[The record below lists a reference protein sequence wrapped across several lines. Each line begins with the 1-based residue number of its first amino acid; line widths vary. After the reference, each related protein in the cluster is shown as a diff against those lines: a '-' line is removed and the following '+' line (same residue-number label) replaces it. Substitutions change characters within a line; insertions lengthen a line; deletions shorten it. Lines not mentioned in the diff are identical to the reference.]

1 MDAALDSCLGAA
13 YYLLCE
19 TDGRESLKVLQEM
32 PQKYHSHPYWLL
44 MAAEAYRRES
54 CATVDTTNSKYDEAL
69 RRAKI
74 GEAEMLK
81 LVREVAR
88 QDSQDVIVL
97 FNLAVFPLKIRSGV
111 VGFSDYGIG
120 LKYAHEAIERDP
132 NRVELYFVVV
142 NLILRMIDFFDGRS
156 ESNPEGL
163 TLWQLYS
170 DAERALSRAESLNA
184 DSLSLAKL
192 RIGLLAM
199 SGRRDE
205 AKTRLEQARSE
216 FPRDRDL
223 KAIDKALAQYNRPPS
238 SRDRM
243 FNSFMKNALTQTVE
257 KNATSAVAN
266 LGPEELAE
274 YNAFMAAM
282 NNPADAMGIRDA
294 ELGIHVIRAVEQG
307 DPNFGELND
316 YGALSMLLSD
326 DVKEDY
332 KGCVLLRNSVLILM
346 SISIAANLP
355 IPAFSDMWRVY
366 CGYGGALLMLT
377 LVVGSNSYLW
387 MRLGKTRYKGLLKA
401 GTKLHMWLRISETL
415 PILMFLPNVLSVYGE
430 QAGSVYILSVF
441 IAVVFCGAAAS
452 LHNASYEAL
461 MNMGKTHLNDP
472 ATL

>member
-1 MDAALDSCLGAA
+1 MLDSCLGAA
-13 YYLLCE
+13 YHLLCE

-32 PQKYHSHPYWLL
+32 PEKYHSHPYWLL

-54 CATVDTTNSKYDEAL
+54 CATADTTNSKYDEAL

-88 QDSQDVIVL
+88 QNSQDAVVL
-97 FNLAVFPLKIRSGV
+97 FNLAAFPLKVRSGV
-111 VGFSDYGIG
+111 IGFSDYGTG
-120 LKYAHEAIERDP
+120 LIYAYKAIEYDP
-132 NRVELYFVVV
+132 GRVEYYFVVV
-142 NLILRMIDFFDGRS
+142 NLILRMIDSFDGGS

-170 DAERALSRAESLNA
+170 DAERALSRAESLNV
-184 DSLSLAKL
+184 DPLLLAKL

-199 SGRRDE
+199 SGRQNE
-205 AKTRLEQARSE
+205 AKTRLEQARGE

-223 KAIDKALAQYNRPPS
+223 KAIDKALAQYNRRPS

-257 KNATSAVAN
+257 KNASSAVAN

-307 DPNFGELND
+307 
-316 YGALSMLLSD
+316 
-326 DVKEDY
+326 
-332 KGCVLLRNSVLILM
+332 I
-346 SISIAANLP
+346 
-355 IPAFSDMWRVY
+355 
-366 CGYGGALLMLT
+366 LT
-377 LVVGSNSYLW
+377 LVN
-387 MRLGKTRYKGLLKA
+387 
-401 GTKLHMWLRISETL
+401 
-415 PILMFLPNVLSVYGE
+415 
-430 QAGSVYILSVF
+430 
-441 IAVVFCGAAAS
+441 
-452 LHNASYEAL
+452 
-461 MNMGKTHLNDP
+461 
-472 ATL
+472 

>member
-1 MDAALDSCLGAA
+1 MLDSCLGAA

-19 TDGRESLKVLQEM
+19 TDGRESLKMLQSIPE
-32 PQKYHSHPYWLL
+32 KYHSHPYWLL

-54 CATVDTTNSKYDEAL
+54 CATVDTANSKYDEAL
-69 RRAKI
+69 QRAKI

-97 FNLAVFPLKIRSGV
+97 FNLAVFPLKVRSGV
-111 VGFSDYGIG
+111 VGFSDYRIG
-120 LKYAHEAIERDP
+120 LKYAHEAIKHDP
-132 NRVELYFVVV
+132 SRVELYFVVV
-142 NLILRMIDFFDGRS
+142 NLTLRMIDSFDGGS

-170 DAERALSRAESLNA
+170 DAETALSRAESLNA
-184 DSLSLAKL
+184 DPLLLAKL

-205 AKTRLEQARSE
+205 AKARLEQARGE

-223 KAIDKALAQYNRPPS
+223 KTIDKALAQYNRPPS

-243 FNSFMKNALTQTVE
+243 FNSFMKNAIAQTVE
-257 KNATSAVAN
+257 KNASSAVAN
-266 LGPEELAE
+266 LGPEELVE

-282 NNPADAMGIRDA
+282 NNPADAIGIRDA

-316 YGALSMLLSD
+316 YGALSTLLSD

-346 SISIAANLP
+346 GISIAANLP

-377 LVVGSNSYLW
+377 LVVGSNAYLCA
-387 MRLGKTRYKGLLKA
+387 RLGKARYKGLLKA
-401 GTKLHMWLRISETL
+401 SARLHVWLRISETL
-415 PILMFLPNVLSVYGE
+415 PVLMFLPNVLSAYSGQVE
-430 QAGSVYILSVF
+430 SVYILSVF
-441 IAVVFCGAAAS
+441 IAVVFCGTTAS
-452 LHNASYEAL
+452 LHDASYEAL
-461 MNMGKTHLNDP
+461 MNKGKTHLNDP

>member
-1 MDAALDSCLGAA
+1 MDAVLDSCLGAA
-13 YYLLCE
+13 YHLLCE
-19 TDGRESLKVLQEM
+19 TDGRESLKVLQGM
-32 PQKYHSHPYWLL
+32 PEKYHSHPYWLL

-54 CATVDTTNSKYDEAL
+54 CATVDTDNSKYDEAL

-97 FNLAVFPLKIRSGV
+97 FNLAVFPLKVRSGV

-142 NLILRMIDFFDGRS
+142 NLILRMIDFFDG
-156 ESNPEGL
+156 
-163 TLWQLYS
+163 
-170 DAERALSRAESLNA
+170 AERALSRAESLNA

-243 FNSFMKNALTQTVE
+243 FNSFMKNALTQAVE

-346 SISIAANLP
+346 GISIAANLP

-377 LVVGSNSYLW
+377 LVVGSNAYLCA
-387 MRLGKTRYKGLLKA
+387 RLGEARYKEILKA
-401 GTKLHMWLRISETL
+401 SARLHVWLRISETL
-415 PILMFLPNVLSVYGE
+415 PVLMFLPNVLSVYSG
-430 QAGSVYILSVF
+430 QAESVYILSVF
-441 IAVVFCGAAAS
+441 IAVVFCGTAAS
-452 LHNASYEAL
+452 LHDASYEAL
-461 MNMGKTHLNDP
+461 MNKGKTDLNDP

>member
-1 MDAALDSCLGAA
+1 MDAVLDSCLGAA
-13 YYLLCE
+13 YHLLCE

-32 PQKYHSHPYWLL
+32 PEKYHSHPYWLL
-44 MAAEAYRRES
+44 MAAEVYRRES

-69 RRAKI
+69 QRAKV

-97 FNLAVFPLKIRSGV
+97 FNLAVFPLKVRSGV
-111 VGFSDYGIG
+111 IGFSDYKTG
-120 LKYAHEAIERDP
+120 LNYAHKAIEHDP
-132 NRVELYFVVV
+132 GRVELYFVVV
-142 NLILRMIDFFDGRS
+142 NLILRMIDSFGVGS
-156 ESNPEGL
+156 EGNLEGL

-170 DAERALSRAESLNA
+170 DAERALNRAESLNA
-184 DSLSLAKL
+184 DPLLLAKL

-205 AKTRLEQARSE
+205 AKTRLEQVKGE

-223 KAIDKALAQYNRPPS
+223 KAINKALVQYNRPPS

-243 FNSFMKNALTQTVE
+243 FNSFIKNAIAQVVE
-257 KNATSAVAN
+257 KNSSSAVAN
-266 LGPEELAE
+266 LSPEYLAE

-282 NNPADAMGIRDA
+282 NNLADTMVIRDV
-294 ELGIHVIRAVEQG
+294 ELGIYVIRAVEQG
-307 DPNFGELND
+307 NPNFGELND

-326 DVKEDY
+326 DVKKDY

-346 SISIAANLP
+346 GISIAANLP

-366 CGYGGALLMLT
+366 CGYGGALLMLALT
-377 LVVGSNSYLW
+377 AGSNAYLCR
-387 MRLGKTRYKGLLKA
+387 RLGKARYKGLLKA
-401 GTKLHMWLRISETL
+401 STRLHVWLRISETL
-415 PILMFLPNVLSVYGE
+415 PVLMFLPNVLSVYGG
-430 QAGSVYILSVF
+430 QAESVYILSVF
-441 IAVVFCGAAAS
+441 IAVVFCGTAAS
-452 LHNASYEAL
+452 LHDASYEAL
-461 MNMGKTHLNDP
+461 MNKGKTHLNDP

>member
-1 MDAALDSCLGAA
+1 MDAVLDSCLGAA

-19 TDGRESLKVLQEM
+19 TDGRESLKMLQEM
-32 PQKYHSHPYWLL
+32 PEKYHSHPYWLL
-44 MAAEAYRRES
+44 MAAEAYRREN

-69 RRAKI
+69 QRAKI
-74 GEAEMLK
+74 GEAEMLR

-97 FNLAVFPLKIRSGV
+97 FNLAVFPLKVRSGV
-111 VGFSDYGIG
+111 VGFSDYRIG
-120 LKYAHEAIERDP
+120 LKYAHEAIKHDP
-132 NRVELYFVVV
+132 SRVELYFVVV
-142 NLILRMIDFFDGRS
+142 NLTLRMIDSFDGGS

-184 DSLSLAKL
+184 DPLLLAKL

-205 AKTRLEQARSE
+205 AKTRLGQARGD
-216 FPRDRDL
+216 FPRDRGL

-243 FNSFMKNALTQTVE
+243 FNSFMKNAITQAVE
-257 KNATSAVAN
+257 KNASSAVAN
-266 LGPEELAE
+266 LGPEELVE

-294 ELGIHVIRAVEQG
+294 ELGIHVIQAVEQG

-316 YGALSMLLSD
+316 YGALSTLLSD
-326 DVKEDY
+326 GVKEDY

-346 SISIAANLP
+346 GVSIAANLQ
-355 IPAFSDMWRVY
+355 IPAFSDMWRMY

-377 LVVGSNSYLW
+377 LAAGSNAYLW
-387 MRLGKTRYKGLLKA
+387 VRLGGARYKGLLKVS
-401 GTKLHMWLRISETL
+401 TRLHVWLRISETL
-415 PILMFLPNVLSVYGE
+415 PVLMFLPNVLSVYSG
-430 QAGSVYILSVF
+430 QAESVYILSVF
-441 IAVVFCGAAAS
+441 IAVVFCGTAAS
-452 LHNASYEAL
+452 LHNASYEEL
-461 MNMGKTHLNDP
+461 MNKGKTHLNDP
-472 ATL
+472 AT

>member
-1 MDAALDSCLGAA
+1 MLDSCLGAA
-13 YYLLCE
+13 YHLLCE

-32 PQKYHSHPYWLL
+32 PEKYHSHPYWLL

-69 RRAKI
+69 QRAKI

-81 LVREVAR
+81 LVRDVAR

-97 FNLAVFPLKIRSGV
+97 FNLAVLPLKVRSGV
-111 VGFSDYGIG
+111 VGFSDYRIG
-120 LKYAHEAIERDP
+120 LKYAYKAIEYDP
-132 NRVELYFVVV
+132 SRAELYFVVV
-142 NLILRMIDFFDGRS
+142 NLILRMIDSFDGGS
-156 ESNPEGL
+156 ESDPEGL

-184 DSLSLAKL
+184 DSISLARL

-205 AKTRLEQARSE
+205 AKTRLEQARGE

-223 KAIDKALAQYNRPPS
+223 KAIDKALAQYNHPPS
-238 SRDRM
+238 S
-243 FNSFMKNALTQTVE
+243 FNSFMKNALTQAVE
-257 KNATSAVAN
+257 KNASSAVAN

-282 NNPADAMGIRDA
+282 NNPADAIGIRDA

-307 DPNFGELND
+307 NPNFGELND
-316 YGALSMLLSD
+316 HGALSMLLSD

-346 SISIAANLP
+346 GISIAANLP

-377 LVVGSNSYLW
+377 LVVGSNVYLCA
-387 MRLGKTRYKGLLKA
+387 RLGKARYKGLLKA
-401 GTKLHMWLRISETL
+401 STRLHVWLRISETL
-415 PILMFLPNVLSVYGE
+415 PVLMFLPNVLSVYSG
-430 QAGSVYILSVF
+430 QAESVFILSVF
-441 IAVVFCGAAAS
+441 IAVVFCGTAAS
-452 LHNASYEAL
+452 LHDASYEAL
-461 MNMGKTHLNDP
+461 MNKGKTHLNDP

>member
-1 MDAALDSCLGAA
+1 MLDSCLGAA
-13 YYLLCE
+13 YHLLCE
-19 TDGRESLKVLQEM
+19 TDGRQSLKVLQEM
-32 PQKYHSHPYWLL
+32 PEKYHSHPYWLL

-54 CATVDTTNSKYDEAL
+54 CATVDTTNGKYEEAL
-69 RRAKI
+69 QRAKV

-88 QDSQDVIVL
+88 QDFQDVIVL
-97 FNLAVFPLKIRSGV
+97 FNLAVFPLKFRSGV
-111 VGFSDYGIG
+111 VGFSDYRIR
-120 LKYAHEAIERDP
+120 LKYAYKAIEYDP
-132 NRVELYFVVV
+132 GRVEFYFVVV
-142 NLILRMIDFFDGRS
+142 NLILRMIDSFDGGS

-163 TLWQLYS
+163 TLWQLHS

-184 DSLSLAKL
+184 DSFSLAKL

-223 KAIDKALAQYNRPPS
+223 KAIDKALAQYNRPPN

-243 FNSFMKNALTQTVE
+243 FNSFMKNALTQAVE

-307 DPNFGELND
+307 
-316 YGALSMLLSD
+316 
-326 DVKEDY
+326 
-332 KGCVLLRNSVLILM
+332 I
-346 SISIAANLP
+346 
-355 IPAFSDMWRVY
+355 
-366 CGYGGALLMLT
+366 LT
-377 LVVGSNSYLW
+377 LVN
-387 MRLGKTRYKGLLKA
+387 
-401 GTKLHMWLRISETL
+401 
-415 PILMFLPNVLSVYGE
+415 
-430 QAGSVYILSVF
+430 
-441 IAVVFCGAAAS
+441 
-452 LHNASYEAL
+452 
-461 MNMGKTHLNDP
+461 
-472 ATL
+472 